1 MRALQTHIEVCVCA
15 CAYERTYAR
24 TQARP
29 RLERVI
35 IDIVGMTEGLFQAFF
50 VTDLGT
56 TSKVMMIAMEE

>member
-1 MRALQTHIEVCVCA
+1 MCA